1 MIQLP
6 EPPKPLKTIMSLLAA
21 IIITWVL
28 IKGLIFF
35 KLIPSTFSFTTQEAL
50 SQMMVKD
57 ASKNQFPELYKFV
70 NNKDV
75 QEAATKFDGVNQNVL
90 NTESVFKTK
99 SLIQNSGLKQVKTV
113 SGKEFLDLVGEE
125 YIKKIADDRITVSG
139 IEDYN
144 VTIAKDFGDK
154 LTVLEFQ
161 KGDLYKGE
169 LITAF
174 MVPNENV
181 PFFTVKK
188 WDTPLYIRGTEN
200 GVAIMTLRLV
210 DDMEKYNFDN
220 DDIKYIHIFNGNV
233 KDGFQEASFH
243 GAKATVVFHEN
254 GYYIYNHLS
263 DNLYDMSLSGS
274 MKNHF
279 FNVGIYDSNLGGKT
293 FVFNSFDKYLFF
305 LDQKKGVV
313 HFYKNGNKLSE
324 IPLVSPLIGS
334 NFDKISFCELDVYTC
349 LNVFN
354 NDKLVGQIRL
364 EAASQFNIE
373 AGKIFVLNKDGIR
386 AYDYTQNNGIGPSE
400 YASVSENTIPKTNI
414 PYYTTKK
421 VSGEKSLTFV
431 H

>member
-21 IIITWVL
+21 IIITWIL

-99 SLIQNSGLKQVKTV
+99 SLIHNSDLKQVKTV

-188 WDTPLYIRGTEN
+188 
-200 GVAIMTLRLV
+200 
-210 DDMEKYNFDN
+210 
-220 DDIKYIHIFNGNV
+220 
-233 KDGFQEASFH
+233 
-243 GAKATVVFHEN
+243 
-254 GYYIYNHLS
+254 
-263 DNLYDMSLSGS
+263 
-274 MKNHF
+274 
-279 FNVGIYDSNLGGKT
+279 
-293 FVFNSFDKYLFF
+293 
-305 LDQKKGVV
+305 
-313 HFYKNGNKLSE
+313 
-324 IPLVSPLIGS
+324 
-334 NFDKISFCELDVYTC
+334 
-349 LNVFN
+349 
-354 NDKLVGQIRL
+354 
-364 EAASQFNIE
+364 
-373 AGKIFVLNKDGIR
+373 
-386 AYDYTQNNGIGPSE
+386 
-400 YASVSENTIPKTNI
+400 
-414 PYYTTKK
+414 
-421 VSGEKSLTFV
+421 
-431 H
+431 